1 MKRLN
6 NGFNRGMDRLLDCVA
21 RFTFLFIAVVLSSV
35 LNAVFV
41 VLDADLNVFFF
52 FCFFFLP
59 CQWNGCLSIEV
70 VGRRWLGPGPSRT
83 IS

>member
-21 RFTFLFIAVVLSSV
+21 RFTFLSIAVVLSSV

-52 FCFFFLP
+52 LFLFSSVSVDWVP
-59 CQWNGCLSIEV
+59 QHRSRGAPLA
-70 VGRRWLGPGPSRT
+70 RPGAV
-83 IS
+83 